1 MLLSRN
7 IFQTAIAAIQV
18 KNPSHQPSIS
28 NLSFKMLEISAI
40 SSYIW
45 KQKTKSVNS
54 LLAAWLE
61 NGQADSYKLTAFKH
75 KAAIVKFL

>member
-7 IFQTAIAAIQV
+7 IFQTAIAVIQV

-28 NLSFKMLEISAI
+28 NLSFKMLEISAK

-45 KQKTKSVNS
+45 K
-54 LLAAWLE
+54 
-61 NGQADSYKLTAFKH
+61 
-75 KAAIVKFL
+75 